1 MTAPVLVL
9 GDDDRSCLTIVRS
22 LGRRGIEVWLATES
36 PETLVRRSR
45 YASRTIVL
53 PSTKLD
59 VDGWAAGLL
68 DLLRRNAFDLVIPTS
83 DNVLVPL
90 MGRRAEFESLGRFA
104 MPDDVGFQH
113 TYAKD
118 RTLALA
124 GRVNVPAPP
133 TRVVRHAGDLDAV
146 LREPPFPFPVIVKP
160 NSSKVWKDGKRHDL
174 RVRAVPDAAALEG
187 AVAAALEFGSV
198 LVQGRFPGVGVGQ
211 EFLASEG
218 EILAAFQHER
228 VHEPSRGGGSS
239 YRKSAPLD
247 DRMLACSKR
256 LLAELRWT
264 GVAMVEYKQDPVTR
278 DFVLME
284 VNGRFWG
291 SLPLAVS
298 AGVDFPFYLYELLL
312 RNARPSPPKYRPGVH
327 ARNVAKD
334 LAWFQ
339 ETRRELGRRASF
351 PVIAREVAAGAKNV
365 LLGREHFDT
374 FTWDDP
380 VPALVE
386 LRRGLSTTIRRT
398 ARRLADRF
406 RSRRFERATS
416 SVSWRRSRGAAVR
429 RRLAASPR
437 IVFLCRGNICRSPF
451 AEALARQALDAAGL
465 SRIET
470 ASAGTYPV
478 AGRPSP
484 PEALLAAR
492 ETGVSLED
500 HRSRIL
506 DASLVRSAGAVVCMD
521 LKDSR
526 LLAEGFPDAKDKAF
540 FLGTFGPE
548 RDVRIEDPWGR
559 PLEEYRRCY
568 EKIRAAVTGLVETLR
583 EHP

>member
-22 LGRRGIEVWLATES
+22 LGRKRIEVWLATED
-36 PETLVRRSR
+36 PDGLVRRSR
-45 YASRTIVL
+45 FASRTIVL
-53 PSTKLD
+53 PSTKGS
-59 VDGWAAGLL
+59 VDDWAAELL
-68 DLLRRNAFDLVIPTS
+68 DLLRRNSFDLVIPSS
-83 DNVLVPL
+83 DNVLVPV
-90 MGRRAEFESLGRFA
+90 MGRRAEFESLARFA
-104 MPDDVGFQH
+104 MPDEIGFRH

-118 RTLALA
+118 LTLALA
-124 GRVNVPAPP
+124 ARLDVPAPP
-133 TRVVRHAGDLDAV
+133 TRVVRHPEDLDAF
-146 LREPPFPFPVIVKP
+146 LREPPFPFPLVVKP
-160 NSSKVWKDGKRHDL
+160 SSSKVWKDGKRHDL
-174 RVRAVPDAAALEG
+174 HVRAVADTVVLRG
-187 AVAAALEFGSV
+187 AVAAALEFGPV
-198 LVQGRFPGVGVGQ
+198 LLQDHFPGVGVGQ
-211 EFLASEG
+211 EFLASQG
-218 EILAAFQHER
+218 EILSAFQHER
-228 VHEPSRGGGSS
+228 VHEPRRGGGSS

-264 GVAMVEYKQDPVTR
+264 GVGMVEYKQDPLTG

-284 VNGRFWG
+284 INGRFWG

-298 AGVDFPFYLYELLL
+298 AGMDFPFQLHQLLL
-312 RNARPSPPKYRPGVH
+312 RNARPSPSTYRSGVH

-339 ETRRELGRRASF
+339 ETRRELGRTAF
-351 PVIAREVAAGAKNV
+351 PVIAREIAAGARNA
-365 LLGREHFDT
+365 LSGREHFDT

-380 VPALVE
+380 GPAFAE

-398 ARRLADRF
+398 ARRIADRF
-406 RSRRFERATS
+406 RTHRFERVTS
-416 SVSWRRSRGAAVR
+416 SLSWRRSRGAALR
-429 RRLAASPR
+429 RRMENSPR

-451 AEALARQALDAAGL
+451 AEAFARQALDAAGL
-465 SRIET
+465 AHIET

-478 AGRPSP
+478 SGRVSP

-492 ETGVSLED
+492 EAGVSLEE
-500 HRSRIL
+500 HRSRTL
-506 DASLVRSAGAVVCMD
+506 DPDLVRWAGAVVCMD

-526 LLAEGFPDAKDKAF
+526 LLADGFPDAKDKAF

-548 RDVRIEDPWGR
+548 RDVRIDDPWGR

-568 EKIRAAVTGLVETLR
+568 EKIRASANGLVQTLR
-583 EHP
+583 EQP